1 MNFFVQ
7 FLELIAFLVP
17 DFFLLGLNAA
27 TFLSLYCIA
36 KACGLTGTA
45 DPDAG
50 FGIALTLAY
59 LATVTVNVWSY
70 LLIPARPKMTAMSS
84 SESQSAENAFE
95 FPSRESL
102 AQSVEQGST
111 FTPL

>member
-1 MNFFVQ
+1 MTFFVQ
-7 FLELIAFLVP
+7 FLELIALLAP

-27 TFLSLYCIA
+27 MFLSLYCIA

-45 DPDAG
+45 DMDSG
-50 FGIALTLAY
+50 FGIVLTLAY
-59 LATVTVNVWSY
+59 LATVAVNVWSY
-70 LLIPARPKMTAMSS
+70 LLIPARPRMTAMSS

-95 FPSRESL
+95 FPSRGSR

>member
-7 FLELIAFLVP
+7 FLELIALLVS

-27 TFLSLYCIA
+27 TFLSLCRIA

-45 DPDAG
+45 DRDAG
-50 FGIALTLAY
+50 FRFALTLAY
-59 LATVTVNVWSY
+59 LATVAVNGWSH
-70 LLIPARPKMTAMSS
+70 LLIPPQPRTTAMSS

-95 FPSRESL
+95 FPSGESL
-102 AQSVEQGST
+102 GQSVEPGST

>member
-7 FLELIAFLVP
+7 FLELIALLVP

-45 DPDAG
+45 DLDSG

-59 LATVTVNVWSY
+59 LATVAVNVWSY
-70 LLIPARPKMTAMSS
+70 LVIPARPRLTAMSS
-84 SESQSAENAFE
+84 SESQSAKNAFE
-95 FPSRESL
+95 FPSRESRT
-102 AQSVEQGST
+102 QSVEQGST

>member
-7 FLELIAFLVP
+7 FLELIALLVP

-27 TFLSLYCIA
+27 TFLSLCSIA

-45 DPDAG
+45 DLDAG

-59 LATVTVNVWSY
+59 LATVAVNVWSY
-70 LLIPARPKMTAMSS
+70 LLIPARPRMTAMSS

-102 AQSVEQGST
+102 AKSVEQGST